1 MDVWVCNFKTPKGF
15 FLEPIYN
22 ENNWKPQ
29 VTNSNSR
36 AVGST
41 IRLQLATKESV
52 VDLQGSKGVAPK
64 AKFKL
69 KPQKAIRRHRGAQP
83 TFMQVVPSN
92 PLLEDEDE
100 FYYIMGTTTKAMI
113 QKHVIPDLDQGGP
126 GENWHTQKRQHPHN
140 PNPRV
145 DQFGLDKGPTTVT
158 RIDILIESPSN
169 KRPRITPKGKKLL
182 QPLLVSPIH
191 SHDGIHLGEL
201 RSANEFEKVQVVCY

>member
-1 MDVWVCNFKTPKGF
+1 MKHTMESNNDCSLPFKLWTQLEVDVEQNLNKGSPRSGDHVDVWVCNFKTPKGF

-69 KPQKAIRRHRGAQP
+69 KPQKAIGRHRGAQP
-83 TFMQVVPSN
+83 TFTQVVPSN
-92 PLLEDEDE
+92 PLSEDEDE
-100 FYYIMGTTTKAMI
+100 FCYILGTTTNAMI
-113 QKHVIPDLDQGGP
+113 QKHVIPDLDQEGP
-126 GENWHTQKRQHPHN
+126 GENWHTQKR
-140 PNPRV
+140 
-145 DQFGLDKGPTTVT
+145 
-158 RIDILIESPSN
+158 
-169 KRPRITPKGKKLL
+169 
-182 QPLLVSPIH
+182 
-191 SHDGIHLGEL
+191 
-201 RSANEFEKVQVVCY
+201 